1 MVDRITR
8 LDRRVGIAVVAVMAV
23 VLVGLLYWA
32 FQSLAGG
39 DGEEPVEAAVPAAAE
54 DWMEPLPGVELG
66 PDGTPIPQAELI
78 ARAVEATIA
87 AMPTA
92 TPLPTPD
99 IAATL
104 QAELAMNREEVAPVL
119 QLNPLDLEVDR
130 DSYLSPEE
138 LKYFRELGPR
148 LWTYTRIWIHIQRV
162 LSVDVAEWSYPVLQY
177 DLKVAQALLESA
189 PERPELGGRSRST
202 VEIDPVV
209 RAYSERIESGLTGV
223 REAVVRL
230 SDAEPILAETVGHD
244 EREELIRIIRDVELR
259 LAEFDDA
266 MAAYGCSV
274 CGELFRRGGSR

>member
-1 MVDRITR
+1 
-8 LDRRVGIAVVAVMAV
+8 
-23 VLVGLLYWA
+23 
-32 FQSLAGG
+32 
-39 DGEEPVEAAVPAAAE
+39 
-54 DWMEPLPGVELG
+54 
-66 PDGTPIPQAELI
+66 
-78 ARAVEATIA
+78 
-87 AMPTA
+87 
-92 TPLPTPD
+92 
-99 IAATL
+99 
-104 QAELAMNREEVAPVL
+104 MNREEVAPVL